1 MASAATWN
9 VLPVATEIGWP
20 FQLPYHT
27 RTGTESTISS
37 DAVDHAVPPVV
48 YPDPPVSSVPAAVA
62 ELAEENSFSFIA
74 PAPSAT
80 NDVPGT
86 PAVPDGVSATRIR
99 LYRVWSSA
107 FAMSASAHGR
117 HRNRPRQDRDH
128 QRTAHRAARVIHM
141 MRALVVARARVRR
154 LPVMMGDLAA
164 ARARRAGDQ
173 RVQVSRRAARQV
185 RARHRIAA
193 RKAFRVRGR

>member
-37 DAVDHAVPPVV
+37 DTIDHAAPEFVHEIAVVCGIVTPPAPDGASDAVENAVPPVV

-86 PAVPDGVSATRIR
+86 PPCRTGSAPPGSGYT
-99 LYRVWSSA
+99 
-107 FAMSASAHGR
+107 G
-117 HRNRPRQDRDH
+117 
-128 QRTAHRAARVIHM
+128 
-141 MRALVVARARVRR
+141 
-154 LPVMMGDLAA
+154 
-164 ARARRAGDQ
+164 
-173 RVQVSRRAARQV
+173 
-185 RARHRIAA
+185 
-193 RKAFRVRGR
+193 